1 MTFLS
6 FDSPV
11 AHPCRLY
18 YSLASRHCSGP
29 FITIYHLRN
38 QSTAQR
44 THSINTI
51 IFIII
56 IISTIYLPLLSLLSN
71 LLFGIVITIFMKKG
85 IRSNS
90 SLGIHIAQS
99 QSQNLHSSLV
109 TSLHRGRNEQITHST
124 WVHASPLDGHVVH
137 ATP

>member
-18 YSLASRHCSGP
+18 SLAFRHCSGP

-51 IFIII
+51 IFI